1 MNHIFNILIDEFTIV
16 LIYSHLLFNLITI
29 KNIYKSNKMKNT
41 GTRPLFRFDDDEDYD
56 IPKVEYQDESDEYFE
71 GGDSVGVDP
80 SRR

>member
-1 MNHIFNILIDEFTIV
+1 
-16 LIYSHLLFNLITI
+16 
-29 KNIYKSNKMKNT
+29 MKNAAR
-41 GTRPLFRFDDDEDYD
+41 RPLFKFDDDEDYD